1 LACTTYSTLHVHTNK
16 WSSTHHIALPA
27 SPAAPALSKDL
38 QSAGLENLQEE
49 LQIPN
54 HRVPLSANG
63 VQQSFAA
70 GELVHELL
78 HDAHDHHQQQQH
90 QQNGHSASSCSS
102 SSGSRASSKVFMYT
116 SPFLRC
122 IQTAQHV
129 VQALKDEQV
138 GLLAVKL
145 LNTCQPYLRRCVTAL
160 LEPYLK
166 TCGTCCIQLQLIHTL
181 V

>member
-1 LACTTYSTLHVHTNK
+1 MLSHV
-16 WSSTHHIALPA
+16 
-27 SPAAPALSKDL
+27 L

-102 SSGSRASSKVFMYT
+102 SSSSRASSKVFMYT

-129 VQALKDEQV
+129 VRALKDEQV
-138 GLLAVKL
+138 RVAGTQNCSTNAQWVL
-145 LNTCQPYLRRCVTAL
+145 PAL
-160 LEPYLK
+160 PQVP
-166 TCGTCCIQLQLIHTL
+166 GQLSYHIG
-181 V
+181 

>member
-1 LACTTYSTLHVHTNK
+1 LLHLLALV
-16 WSSTHHIALPA
+16 LV
-27 SPAAPALSKDL
+27 L

-90 QQNGHSASSCSS
+90 EQNGHSASSWSGNSS
-102 SSGSRASSKVFMYT
+102 SSRASSKVFMYT

-129 VQALKDEQV
+129 VRALKDEQV
-138 GLLAVKL
+138 LGSGA
-145 LNTCQPYLRRCVTAL
+145 TA
-160 LEPYLK
+160 
-166 TCGTCCIQLQLIHTL
+166 TQLP
-181 V
+181 